1 MKLLKAPVERLIL
14 MPYENNFTECA
25 LAYLA
30 KAEYE
35 SILYLDA
42 DTIAART
49 TDLAWYLNAPVGS
62 TPVKVGQT
70 RSPLPY
76 AIHCVIDCH
85 ASLLRRGYDLNALSG
100 ITMVLSFDMAR
111 LPPPGE
117 LLDSIV
123 SFVGEYGKCL
133 RFYEQGHLQ
142 FIFYYNISKFD
153 ISGNDM
159 ENNQIH
165 HFSSGLYMEK
175 MKEHNSIWF
184 AKTADWITDTNKRT
198 GLSLGQCIPQQWGRP
213 WP

>member
-14 MPYENNFTECA
+14 IPYKNNFSECA

-30 KAEYE
+30 KAGIQVDYCEWTGVVIAKGLQNNITNWDSPAFCKFDILFRAKFRKYE

-42 DTIAART
+42 DTITART

-70 RSPLPY
+70 RLPLPY
-76 AIHCVIDCH
+76 GKHCVIDCH
-85 ASLLRRGYDLNALSG
+85 DSLLRRGY
-100 ITMVLSFDMAR
+100 V
-111 LPPPGE
+111 
-117 LLDSIV
+117 
-123 SFVGEYGKCL
+123 

-175 MKEHNSIWF
+175 MKEPNSIWF
-184 AKTADWITDTNKRT
+184 YKNG
-198 GLSLGQCIPQQWGRP
+198 GLDYGHQ
-213 WP
+213 